1 MTNGMQETLKNN
13 LWLLTASSILHF
25 LVDGLCV
32 CCLYLMVSSES
43 MALMTGVFLTYDIL
57 AFMTQP
63 LTGMCADSSR
73 LRPWLLPIAAALLTL
88 AVLLA
93 AWWHDAGGMTLSSG
107 AMLTVATLLGMGNSC
122 FHVWGGKLTAVRTGN
137 DMRALGVFVS
147 TGAMGLSVGLVFCS
161 WPLLLAFLLLMGI
174 MTMIC
179 WLYASKNE
187 TNSEQQTA
195 KCEPRITKTLI
206 WIAMVALIGFVMF
219 RSYVGEIFTHGV
231 SKTQTL
237 VLIIGA
243 TSMIGKM
250 AGGWLAKRVGIVGA
264 LVIALVTVAVC
275 FIGKNYNVA
284 IFLAGLFAINLTM
297 PVTLYLAN
305 VALKGREGLAFG
317 WLAAALIPGYL
328 IAIW

>member
-1 MTNGMQETLKNN
+1 MRENLKNER
-13 LWLLTASSILHF
+13 WLLTASSILHF

-43 MALMTGVFLTYDIL
+43 MALMTGVFLTYNVL

-73 LRPWLLPIAAALLTL
+73 LRKWLLPAAAGFLSL
-88 AVLLA
+88 AVLMA
-93 AWWHDAGGMTLSSG
+93 AWWYDAGEMMPPYKT
-107 AMLTVATLLGMGNSC
+107 MLAVATLLGIGNSC

-161 WPLLLAFLLLMGI
+161 WPLLLTLLMLMGM
-174 MTMIC
+174 MTMVC
-179 WLYASKNE
+179 WLFGSKNE
-187 TNSEQQTA
+187 TTSEQRTANSE
-195 KCEPRITKTLI
+195 PRTSLNSKILL
-206 WIAMVALIGFVMF
+206 WSAMVALVAFVMF

-231 SKTQTL
+231 SKTHTL
-237 VLIIGA
+237 VLMIGA
-243 TSMIGKM
+243 TSMMGKM
-250 AGGWLAKRVGIVGA
+250 AGGWLARSIGIVGSLAVA
-264 LVIALVTVAVC
+264 LLAVTVC
-275 FIGKNYNVA
+275 YIGRNYSVS

-317 WLAAALIPGYL
+317 LLAAALIPGYL

>member
-1 MTNGMQETLKNN
+1 MQETLKND

-32 CCLYLMVSSES
+32 CCLYLMASIESVS
-43 MALMTGVFLTYDIL
+43 LMMGIFLTYNVL

-73 LRPWLLPIAAALLTL
+73 LRRWLLPMAAVFLTL

-93 AWWHDAGGMTLSSG
+93 AWLHDAEVTTPSYK
-107 AMLTVATLLGMGNSC
+107 AMLMVAMLLGLGNSC

-137 DMRALGVFVS
+137 DIRALGVFVS

-161 WPLLLAFLLLMGI
+161 WPLLLTLLLLMGLL
-174 MTMIC
+174 TMVC
-179 WLYASKNE
+179 WQLGLKNV
-187 TNSEQQTA
+187 TNDERQTAKSEQQ
-195 KCEPRITKTLI
+195 ITKTLLFV
-206 WIAMVALIGFVMF
+206 ALVALIGFVMF

-243 TSMIGKM
+243 TSMTGKM
-250 AGGWLAKRVGIVGA
+250 AGGWLARRVGIVES
-264 LVIALVTVAVC
+264 LVIALLAVVAC
-275 FIGKNYNVA
+275 YIGKNYNVA

-305 VALKGREGLAFG
+305 VVLKGREGLAFG
-317 WLAAALIPGYL
+317 LLAAALIPGYL
-328 IAIW
+328 MAIW

>member
-1 MTNGMQETLKNN
+1 MRENLKNER
-13 LWLLTASSILHF
+13 WLLMTSSILHF

-43 MALMTGVFLTYDIL
+43 MAFMTGVFLTYNVL
-57 AFMTQP
+57 AFMSQP

-73 LRPWLLPIAAALLTL
+73 LRRWLLPAAAISLTL

-93 AWWHDAGGMTLSSG
+93 AWRHDAGEMIPPYKT
-107 AMLTVATLLGMGNSC
+107 MLTVATLLGIGNSC

-161 WPLLLAFLLLMGI
+161 WPLLLTLLMLMGM
-174 MTMIC
+174 MTMVY
-179 WLYASKNE
+179 WLFGSKNE
-187 TNSEQQTA
+187 TTSEQRTANSE
-195 KCEPRITKTLI
+195 PRTSLNSKILL
-206 WIAMVALIGFVMF
+206 WSAMVALVAFVMF

-231 SKTQTL
+231 SKTHTL
-237 VLIIGA
+237 VLMIGA
-243 TSMIGKM
+243 TSMMGKM
-250 AGGWLAKRVGIVGA
+250 AGGWLAQSIGIVGSLAVA
-264 LVIALVTVAVC
+264 LLAVAVC
-275 FIGKNYNVA
+275 YIGRNYSVT

-317 WLAAALIPGYL
+317 LLAAALIPGYL